1 MKKTSTTFIF
11 AALTSLVGVLLLTS
25 SASAQVTSAQQG
37 FSTFAGLVNNF
48 NSTVVKALG
57 TLFMSGA
64 VVAFLWGIVQ
74 YIWGV
79 REGKP
84 EKISAGNQFMI
95 WGLVALF
102 VMFSVYGII
111 RFMQKVTGTDSNNTI
126 TIPGINLGGS
136 SGTTGTTGNTNN
148 NPLPVPSGTTTNT
161 NGTPCDYTDFG
172 TRDGVWSNGSC
183 VPR

>member
-1 MKKTSTTFIF
+1 MKKTSTTFIV
-11 AALTSLVGVLLLTS
+11 ATITSLVGVLLLTS

-111 RFMQKVTGTDSNNTI
+111 RFMQKVTGTDTNNTI

-136 SGTTGTTGNTNN
+136 SGTTNN
-148 NPLPVPSGTTTNT
+148 NPLPIPPSGTGGSPTGA
-161 NGTPCDYTDFG
+161 NGTPCNFTDFG
-172 TRDGVWSNGSC
+172 TMDGVWSNGSC
-183 VPR
+183 VPK